1 MGMLIQQLQLAQTL
15 EHHHTAETLPSTA
28 ETIPENQPE
37 RDSRTSDN
45 ITSREASPPPSCID
59 HEDIEIGPKPEEEHN
74 KLLEAQNMDR
84 TIWSNRNSNPD
95 PSPEPDIDMERG
107 IDSVRQKQQLE
118 QQHRESKGVI
128 EKGSKRVNGSIQ
140 EFHMWK
146 MWKM

>member
-1 MGMLIQQLQLAQTL
+1 
-15 EHHHTAETLPSTA
+15 
-28 ETIPENQPE
+28 
-37 RDSRTSDN
+37 
-45 ITSREASPPPSCID
+45 
-59 HEDIEIGPKPEEEHN
+59 
-74 KLLEAQNMDR
+74 MDM
-84 TIWSNRNSNPD
+84 TNWSGRNSNPD